1 MHGKRED
8 EAPAIRRLGDMGPPP
23 PRPPRDGLEL
33 SLWPPGS
40 GRPVKH
46 ENDGVTGAPR
56 DVVQMAF
63 ALVMYHALE
72 LAATGQLDVQRS

>member
-1 MHGKRED
+1 MHGKREG

-23 PRPPRDGLEL
+23 PRPPRNELEL

-40 GRPVKH
+40 GRPVKQKN
-46 ENDGVTGAPR
+46 EGVAGAPQ
-56 DVVQMAF
+56 DVVETAF